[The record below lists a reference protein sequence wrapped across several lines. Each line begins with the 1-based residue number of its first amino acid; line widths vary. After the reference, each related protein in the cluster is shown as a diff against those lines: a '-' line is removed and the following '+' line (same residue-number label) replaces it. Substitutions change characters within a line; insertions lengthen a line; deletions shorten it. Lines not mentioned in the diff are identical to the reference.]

1 MATQYLIQYLKNGK
15 PVTLKGTTADILKYQ
30 NEPGFRTSPYTEERL
45 REWLGQPAATSTL
58 TPTPMS
64 STTNASATQQ
74 YLIQYLKNGKPAT
87 FKGTAA
93 DVERYQ
99 NEPSFRAAPYT
110 EAKLREWLGQE
121 ETTTGTTNID
131 ALLENLPDVIKNDPA
146 FQALSDDM
154 KAAAAYNYQVQSSGA
169 EEDIKIWNDALTMAQ
184 TQAEP
189 YFKNLLRVA
198 TDEVNRAMTQ
208 LTGDYAS
215 RAQQLQTNLLNIKED
230 LATNRQ
236 YLTLEQ
242 QADLKKLSQQY
253 AVELDTTKQS
263 MAARGLTF
271 STNRA
276 LAESRL
282 EQTRQGLV
290 ESTQRQYGY
299 QVQRLETE
307 AARGSTEAETQLA
320 ELKEQLGYQTTTL
333 GRGFESQ
340 WGTSALPALQGYAPL
355 GGVQG
360 TMAEEKI
367 KDIAARREA
376 LYGEKTRSS
385 LSSIYNY

>member
-30 NEPGFRTSPYTEERL
+30 NQPGFKTSPYTEARL
-45 REWLGQPAATSTL
+45 REWLGQPAV
-58 TPTPMS
+58 TPTP
-64 STTNASATQQ
+64 A
-74 YLIQYLKNGKPAT
+74 PAT
-87 FKGTAA
+87 TPTATNPYIQKSGEAITDYARRINEMNAQKKG
-93 DVERYQ
+93 
-99 NEPSFRAAPYT
+99 EPATPT
-110 EAKLREWLGQE
+110 PTP
-121 ETTTGTTNID
+121 TTPTLTN
-131 ALLENLPDVIKNDPA
+131 NLPDVIKNDPSY
-146 FQALSDDM
+146 QALPDDM
-154 KAAAAYNYQVQSSGA
+154 KTAVVYNYQVQSSGA

-253 AVELDTTKQS
+253 AIELDTTQQS